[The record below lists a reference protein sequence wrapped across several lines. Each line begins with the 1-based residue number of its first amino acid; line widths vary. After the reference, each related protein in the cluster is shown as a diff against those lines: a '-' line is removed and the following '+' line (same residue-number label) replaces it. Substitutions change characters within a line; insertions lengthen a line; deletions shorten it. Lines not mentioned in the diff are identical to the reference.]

1 MSPYIIFTV
10 FLLVLL
16 FMVYSSVKFKL
27 SPFFGLI
34 IASVIVGLIFF
45 GEKDQVFIVI
55 GQGFGMMLAN
65 IAFIIIFG
73 ALLGEL
79 LFKANAFEAISA
91 AVFRGPLKRYPD
103 LALGCIGM
111 IVGIPVFCDSGYLV
125 LRNLKV
131 AIGGSENQKI
141 RNTLMLATGLYLA
154 HTLIPP
160 TPGPLIIIESLR
172 QTDHLAD
179 FMLLGFAVSVIVLVL
194 TFLIN
199 RYRFKSANTVRSDVP
214 DSTKVVD
221 HRKLPKVYRGLV
233 PLIFPLFLIALG
245 SSSEVLGFSNATLQT
260 VSNPAMAL
268 FLACL
273 VAIGLNPKLIPLV
286 TETSSEALT
295 KVAPVLLLTGAGG
308 AFGTVMAETGFIEYL
323 NIQSGKGI
331 FILILVAFGIAALI
345 KSLQGSSTGAI
356 VVTSALLAPILLTY
370 DFGLS
375 ENLALYVAIGGG
387 SMIASHTNDSYF
399 WVIAKFENYPVKTAI
414 KGWTVTSV
422 LLGLFTLMAALVIAI
437 AAL

>member
-16 FMVYSSVKFKL
+16 FMVYGSVKFKL

-45 GEKDQVFIVI
+45 SEKNQVFSVI
-55 GQGFGMMLAN
+55 GQGFGRMLAN

-103 LALGCIGM
+103 LALGCIGL

-141 RNTLMLATGLYLA
+141 RNTLMLGAGLYLA
-154 HTLIPP
+154 HTLVPP

-179 FMLLGFAVSVIVLVL
+179 FILLGFAVSVIVLVL

-199 RYRFKSANTVRSDVP
+199 RYRFKSVNTLRD
-214 DSTKVVD
+214 DITDLTQEVD
-221 HRKLPKVYRGLV
+221 HPKLPKVYRGLV
-233 PLIFPLFLIALG
+233 PLIFPLILIALG
-245 SSSEVLGFSNATLQT
+245 SSSKVLGFSNATLQT

-273 VAIGLNPKLIPLV
+273 VAIGLNPKLISRV
-286 TETSSEALT
+286 TEISSEALT

-308 AFGTVMAETGFIEYL
+308 AFGAVMAETGFIEHL
-323 NIQSGKGI
+323 DIQSGKGI
-331 FILILVAFGIAALI
+331 MVLIFVAFGIAALI

-356 VVTSALLAPILLTY
+356 VVTSALLAPILVTY
-370 DFGLS
+370 DFGLL
-375 ENLALYVAIGGG
+375 ENLALYIAIGGG

-399 WVIAKFENYPVKTAI
+399 WVITKFENYSVKTAI
-414 KGWTVTSV
+414 NGWTVTSV
-422 LLGLFTLMAALVIAI
+422 LLGLSTLTATLIIASL
-437 AAL
+437 AQ